1 MNRLDQHYDALLDQH
16 LDRLDQA
23 DTRSALADA
32 ERKKLLDLV
41 IEVQGALIQG
51 DTDIALC
58 LLNEIEKELE

>member
-1 MNRLDQHYDALLDQH
+1 MKGLDQHHDALLDQH

-23 DTRSALADA
+23 DTRSALAEA

-41 IEVQGALIQG
+41 IEAQGALIQG

-58 LLNEIEKELE
+58 LLNEIEKELS

>member
-41 IEVQGALIQG
+41 IEAQGALIQG

-58 LLNEIEKELE
+58 LLNEIEKELS

>member
-1 MNRLDQHYDALLDQH
+1 MNGLDQHYDALLDQH

-23 DTRSALADA
+23 DARSALADA

-41 IEVQGALIQG
+41 IEAQGALIQG

-58 LLNEIEKELE
+58 LLNEIEKDLG

>member
-1 MNRLDQHYDALLDQH
+1 MKGLDQHYDALLDQH

-23 DTRSALADA
+23 DTRSALAEA

-41 IEVQGALIQG
+41 IEAQGALIQG

-58 LLNEIEKELE
+58 LLNEIEKELS

>member
-1 MNRLDQHYDALLDQH
+1 MNGLDQHYDALLDQH

-41 IEVQGALIQG
+41 IEAQGALIQG